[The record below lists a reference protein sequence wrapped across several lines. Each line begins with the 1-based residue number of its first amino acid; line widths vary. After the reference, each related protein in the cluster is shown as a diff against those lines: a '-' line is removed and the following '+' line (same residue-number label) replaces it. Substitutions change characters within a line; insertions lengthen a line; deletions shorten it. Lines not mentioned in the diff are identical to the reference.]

1 MTNLAQFEFNTNQI
15 RVILIDGQP
24 WFVAVDI
31 CKVLG
36 IANNRDALTRLKE
49 YEKGVAIT
57 DTLGGKQEIAII
69 SKPGLYF
76 YVYLPN
82 QEDFLAPCQYLKC
95 FIFDLLD
102 SLAADR

>member
-1 MTNLAQFEFNTNQI
+1 MSNLAQFAFNTNQI

-57 DTLGGKQEIAII
+57 DTLW
-69 SKPGLYF
+69 
-76 YVYLPN
+76 VV
-82 QEDFLAPCQYLKC
+82 D
-95 FIFDLLD
+95 
-102 SLAADR
+102 